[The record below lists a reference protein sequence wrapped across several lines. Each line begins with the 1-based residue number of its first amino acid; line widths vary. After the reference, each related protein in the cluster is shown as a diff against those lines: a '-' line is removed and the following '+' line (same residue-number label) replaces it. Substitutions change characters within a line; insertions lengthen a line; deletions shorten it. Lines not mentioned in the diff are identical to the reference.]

1 MKLRLED
8 QGDGWFWS
16 RPAIEAE
23 VVEQVWYHSRR
34 YYKVRLHPPLEQ
46 QESGAPSPSGSRL
59 VVYHVAWLSPRWVGH
74 EIGPESGTSAFLWL
88 ARGEGESAPPP
99 ADTSPSA
106 RVSVRMCSGSSDG

>member
-23 VVEQVWYHSRR
+23 VVEQAWYHSRR

-46 QESGAPSPSGSRL
+46 QKALREGL
-59 VVYHVAWLSPRWVGH
+59 LDH
-74 EIGPESGTSAFLWL
+74 L
-88 ARGEGESAPPP
+88 ARQVREGRLGQE
-99 ADTSPSA
+99 D
-106 RVSVRMCSGSSDG
+106 GSSA